1 MQWISLRRTI
11 CLSFLLASIS
21 VGSVSAGTL
30 LESLNFNPYIGWEY
44 QYQHI
49 KGNGPY
55 SQFMPANF
63 QNQAIFLGNKY
74 HKNFGIEI
82 GYYHT
87 LKKSQGSAELTQ
99 FWGIPANGSTFVMG
113 QMRNQGFSFEWD
125 VYYPLDKYFNLMGII
140 GIVTMHPNLEIY
152 TSPNTNL
159 ATALRTVYGK
169 NKTILRLGI
178 GGDYEEKHWG
188 ARGRIFWDKTQNLYV
203 NVDNVGNVFT
213 TITPEAF
220 KQACTFTVGI
230 YYKF

>member
-1 MQWISLRRTI
+1 MQGISKSRAI
-11 CLSFLLASIS
+11 CLGLLLA
-21 VGSVSAGTL
+21 GASAGTVYAEAM
-30 LESLNFNPYIGWEY
+30 LESLQFNPYIGWEY
-44 QYQHI
+44 QYSHI

-55 SQFMPANF
+55 TQFMPANF

-87 LKKSQGSAELTQ
+87 LKKSQDSDNLSSFG
-99 FWGIPANGSTFVMG
+99 GIQANGATVVIG

-125 VYYPLDKYFNLMGII
+125 VYYPLDPFFNLMGII
-140 GIVTMHPNLEIY
+140 GLVTMHPNIEIQ

-159 ATALRTVYGK
+159 AQALRTVYGK

-178 GGDYEEKHWG
+178 GGDYEQKHWG
-188 ARGRIFWDKTQNLYV
+188 ARGRIFWDQTQSLYV
-203 NVDNVGNVFT
+203 NTDNVGAVFT

-220 KQACTFTVGI
+220 KQTCTFTFGV